1 MAQQTQKPGVI
12 VSLVRFLWDSLNFIR
27 RFVLNAIV
35 LLVIIAVVVAIATPG
50 KSVQPDTALV
60 LAPTGALVEQFSS
73 DPVSRAIARL
83 GGEDQPE
90 VQLRDLVRAIDHA
103 TTDERIVR
111 LVIRPERM
119 TGAGAASLRE
129 LAEAI
134 GRFKAAGKQV
144 VAYADGL
151 TQTQYYL
158 AAQADEVYLD
168 PDGMVLLEGYGR
180 FRSYFREGLQD
191 KLGVNV
197 HLFRVGEFKSAAEPY
212 ILDGQSDEAREADL
226 HYLNDL
232 WRRYLDDIA
241 TARTLDAATLQA
253 GIDGFA
259 AAVAAHD
266 GDLAQ
271 LALSQGLVD
280 ALKTAKEVRALL
292 AERGAPDE
300 DGDSYR
306 ALSHDEYLA
315 LRGPDALPFDTRP
328 TVAVVVAQGAI
339 SSGARPQGEV
349 GGDSTSEL
357 LRRALDD
364 EHVKAVVLR
373 VDSPGGE
380 VFPSEQ
386 IRREVVAL
394 QDAGKPVVVSM
405 ANLAASGG
413 YWISMNADR
422 IIANPNTI
430 TGSIGIFGLLM
441 TTPDTLAKI
450 GVRVDGVGTTAL
462 AGAMD
467 PRRPLSP
474 ELGRIIQSIID
485 KGYAEFIGKVADAR
499 ERAVDEIDRVA
510 RGRVWSGAQ
519 ALDLGLVDA
528 LGSLRDAQAAA
539 AELAGLEADAY
550 AVRYIEA
557 ELTPWQQFMQG
568 GAQSHLV
575 QQLAA
580 RSGLGAFVA
589 QTGFEAVARD
599 LDLLK
604 PARGALPYKVMA
616 HCLCEAD

>member
-212 ILDGQSDEAREADL
+212 IHDGQSDEAREADL

-241 TARTLDAATLQA
+241 AARTLDAATLQA

-474 ELGRIIQSIID
+474 ELGRIIQSIIE